1 MKASLKLGLVFICW
15 PAFPVQLRSVA
26 TKDKKEEDEEAED
39 EELVQHQLEER
50 LYKGLVAC
58 LTKEEYKLG
67 MDVHLDRDSRI
78 FFFMKT
84 CESRLTREV
93 RLPGMVG
100 AGLGE
105 KESLAVYK
113 PMLKRQKSSFL
124 RSFRKKPTV
133 SNRLRRQV
141 QASLRR
147 KVENPTNKKCRF
159 SNFLNSPL

>member
-1 MKASLKLGLVFICW
+1 MVPEVKV
-15 PAFPVQLRSVA
+15 
-26 TKDKKEEDEEAED
+26 KEKMEEL
-39 EELVQHQLEER
+39 ELVQHKLEER

-58 LTKEEYKLG
+58 LTKAEYRLG
-67 MDVHLDRDSRI
+67 LDVHLDRDSRI

-84 CESRLTREV
+84 SEGRLTREI

-133 SNRLRRQV
+133 SSRLRRHV

-147 KVENPTNKKCRF
+147 KVKKRRYTKIENLLKLERF
-159 SNFLNSPL
+159 TFHTARSVLRGFGVVYVKW

>member
-1 MKASLKLGLVFICW
+1 M
-15 PAFPVQLRSVA
+15 
-26 TKDKKEEDEEAED
+26 TEDKKEEQVKQEEEG
-39 EELVQHQLEER
+39 ELVQHKLEER

-84 CESRLTREV
+84 CEGRLTREV

-133 SNRLRRQV
+133 SSSRLRRQV

-147 KVENPTNKKCRF
+147 KVNQAGIIWKF
-159 SNFLNSPL
+159 

>member
-1 MKASLKLGLVFICW
+1 M
-15 PAFPVQLRSVA
+15 VA
-26 TKDKKEEDEEAED
+26 ELKKELEE
-39 EELVQHQLEER
+39 EELVQQKLEER

-58 LTKEEYKLG
+58 LTKAGYNLG
-67 MDVHLDRDSRI
+67 MDVHLDKDSRI

-84 CESRLTREV
+84 CEGKEIS
-93 RLPGMVG
+93 LPGMVG

-133 SNRLRRQV
+133 TSRLRRQV

-147 KVENPTNKKCRF
+147 KV
-159 SNFLNSPL
+159 

>member
-1 MKASLKLGLVFICW
+1 
-15 PAFPVQLRSVA
+15 
-26 TKDKKEEDEEAED
+26 
-39 EELVQHQLEER
+39 
-50 LYKGLVAC
+50 
-58 LTKEEYKLG
+58 
-67 MDVHLDRDSRI
+67 MDVNLDRDSRI

-84 CESRLTREV
+84 CEGRLSREV
-93 RLPGMVG
+93 SLPGMVG

-133 SNRLRRQV
+133 SSRLRRQV

-147 KVENPTNKKCRF
+147 KVKKFKISKKCD
-159 SNFLNSPL
+159 NSKILL